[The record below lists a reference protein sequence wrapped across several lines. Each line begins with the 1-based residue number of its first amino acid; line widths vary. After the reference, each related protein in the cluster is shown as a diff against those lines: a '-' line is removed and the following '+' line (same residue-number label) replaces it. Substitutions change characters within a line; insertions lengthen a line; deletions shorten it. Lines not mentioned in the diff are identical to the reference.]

1 MKYWSGL
8 MIATGIALS
17 FVLTCITPFAA
28 VAAFAAQT
36 VPRRLALV
44 TLLGTLAGNQIVGY
58 AFLGYP
64 HTPQTYL
71 WGPLLAIASL
81 AAFEAARPMRNLF
94 FAFVA
99 AFVAY
104 EAFIL
109 VFSAATNTLADFTL
123 RPFVQALEAN
133 LTGFVLLAFLR
144 AGFLAVDRYVRG
156 RVRHAHR

>member
-44 TLLGTLAGNQIVGY
+44 TLLGTLA
-58 AFLGYP
+58 
-64 HTPQTYL
+64 
-71 WGPLLAIASL
+71 AIASL

-104 EAFIL
+104 EAFIF

-144 AGFLAVDRYVRG
+144 AGFLAVDRYARG